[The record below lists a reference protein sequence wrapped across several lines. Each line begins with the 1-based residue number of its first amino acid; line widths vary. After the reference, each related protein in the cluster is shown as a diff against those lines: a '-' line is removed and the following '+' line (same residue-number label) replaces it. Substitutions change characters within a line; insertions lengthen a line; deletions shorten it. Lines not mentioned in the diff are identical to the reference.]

1 MQTFQESPTS
11 LGGEKFKNL
20 IDTHCHL
27 TDEKF
32 SDDLE
37 EVLSR
42 AKKVGLEKI
51 INFGSTLKDSEEVVE
66 LSEKF
71 SEMFSGVGVH
81 PEEVQDWD
89 EKNSAEKIFELAQ
102 NKKVVAI
109 GEIGLDYHW
118 EKNSEGKILQ
128 QKIFIQQL
136 DLARQLNLPVCIHE
150 REAHGD
156 CLKILQT
163 EGKNLRGVLHCFS
176 GSLEMAREVWKLG
189 WLIGIDGPLT
199 FKNSAKLPEIV
210 QAAPREML
218 LLETDAPYLA
228 PVPYRGKRNEPA
240 YLIEIAKKIA
250 ELRGEDL
257 EIVAEYTTQNAKNLY
272 NI

>member
-1 MQTFQESPTS
+1 MNFV
-11 LGGEKFKNL
+11 
-20 IDTHCHL
+20 DTHCHL

-32 SDDLE
+32 SADVE
-37 EVLSR
+37 EVFQR
-42 AKKVGLEKI
+42 AKNLGVNRV
-51 INFGSTLKDSEEVVE
+51 INFGSTLKDSAEVVA
-66 LSEKF
+66 LAEKF
-71 SEMFSGVGVH
+71 SGMFAGVGVH
-81 PEEVQDWD
+81 PEEVQDFND
-89 EKNSAEKIFELAQ
+89 EKFAEEKIIELAQ
-102 NKKVVAI
+102 KNKVVAI

-118 EKNSEGKILQ
+118 EKNSDGKLLQ

-136 DLARQLNLPVCIHE
+136 DIARQLNLPVCVHE

-176 GSLEMAREVWKLG
+176 GSLEMAKEVWKLG
-189 WLIGIDGPLT
+189 WLIGIDGPVT

-228 PVPYRGKRNEPA
+228 PTPYRGKRNEPA
-240 YLIEIAKKIA
+240 YLIEVAKKIA
-250 ELRGEDL
+250 ELRKEEL
-257 EIVAEYTTQNAKNLY
+257 ELVAEYTTRNAEQLY
-272 NI
+272 KL

>member
-1 MQTFQESPTS
+1 MF
-11 LGGEKFKNL
+11 F

-32 SDDLE
+32 SADLN
-37 EVLSR
+37 EVYER
-42 AKKVGLEKI
+42 AKAVGVNKI
-51 INFGSTLKDSEEVVE
+51 INFGSTLKDSAEVVDFA
-66 LSEKF
+66 EKF
-71 SEMFSGVGVH
+71 AGMFAGVGIH
-81 PEEVQDWD
+81 PEEVQDWQG
-89 EKNSAEKIFELAQ
+89 NSSAEKIFELARK
-102 NKKVVAI
+102 NKVVAI

-118 EKNSEGKILQ
+118 EKSSEGKTLQ
-128 QKIFIQQL
+128 QKIFVEQL
-136 DLARQLNLPVCIHE
+136 DIARQLNLPVCIHE

-228 PVPYRGKRNEPA
+228 PTPYRGKRNEPA
-240 YLIEIAKKIA
+240 YMIEVAKKIS
-250 ELRGEDL
+250 ELRGESL
-257 EIVAEYTTQNAKNLY
+257 EVVAEYTSKNAEQLY
-272 NI
+272 FD